1 MINTF
6 SMLLL
11 SIATIMQATTL
22 FDFNKT
28 IKTND
33 WNIVDDVVMGG
44 KSSGLFYVDKE
55 GHGVFEGRVSL
66 ENNGGFSS
74 LRYRFNKIST
84 KQHTNIVLRVKG
96 DGKTYQFR
104 IKTKLSDYYSYITY
118 FDTSENWETIVLSL
132 SDMYPSFRG
141 QKLNMANYDQESIEE
156 ITFLIGNEKVE
167 DFKLVIDSVVLN

>member
-1 MINTF
+1 MISTYAT
-6 SMLLL
+6 LLL
-11 SIATIMQATTL
+11 SIVTVMQPTTI

-28 IKTND
+28 NNTDD

-74 LRYRFNKIST
+74 LRYRFKKIIT
-84 KQHTNIVLRVKG
+84 KQHTKIVLRVKG

-104 IKTKLSDYYSYITY
+104 IKTKSSDYYSYIAY
-118 FDTSENWETIVLSL
+118 FDTTKNWETIALTL
-132 SDMYPSFRG
+132 SDMHPSFRG
-141 QKLNMANYDQESIEE
+141 QKLNKPNYDKEDIEE

-167 DFKLVIDSVVLN
+167 DFKLVIDSIVID